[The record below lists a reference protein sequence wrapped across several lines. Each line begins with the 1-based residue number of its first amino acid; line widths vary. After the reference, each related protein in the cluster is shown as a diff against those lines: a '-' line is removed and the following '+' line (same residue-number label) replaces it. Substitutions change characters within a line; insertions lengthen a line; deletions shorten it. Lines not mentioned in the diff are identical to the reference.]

1 MSETIVN
8 YVWILMMTPFSGSI
22 VAQNCRIFGKMVGG
36 NHHLDS
42 IEAFLNSDVST
53 EP

>member
-8 YVWILMMTPFSGSI
+8 YVWILMTTFSGSK

-42 IEAFLNSDVST
+42 IEAFLNSDFST